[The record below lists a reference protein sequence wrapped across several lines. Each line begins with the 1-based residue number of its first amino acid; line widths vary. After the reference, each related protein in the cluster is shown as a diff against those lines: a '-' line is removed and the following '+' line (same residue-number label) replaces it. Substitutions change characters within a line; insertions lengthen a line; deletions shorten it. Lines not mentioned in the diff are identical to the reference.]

1 MSDVKWIKITTGM
14 FDDEKIK
21 IIESMPDADAVLV
34 IWIKLL
40 TLAGKCN
47 DDGYV
52 TLCEDMPF
60 SDEMLATIFHRPLS
74 TIRLALSIFQKY
86 KMIKIADK
94 DIKIVNWDKHQNID
108 GLDRIREQG
117 RLRMAEYRKRHK
129 HNNLAYEPLN
139 NGICQYC
146 GGDATGYDHI
156 IPISQGGSND
166 ETNLVDCC
174 SRCNRIKNKQD
185 IVRFLSDS
193 NIKLNPF
200 IKKELALKNENIL
213 SAINSYVTVTSRNA
227 LEKSRVDK
235 NNIYVHS
242 PLKEASKSIPPDPFE
257 ALWQAYPKKLG
268 RKQSEKHF
276 HAELKKG
283 KKPEDILKA
292 IENYKSYIKD
302 HNVGEQYIK
311 HGSTFFNN
319 WEDYLNYEPP
329 KPKIISRT
337 QLVK

>member
-47 DDGYV
+47 DDGNV

-108 GLDRIREQG
+108 GLDRIRENT
-117 RLRMAEYRKRHK
+117 RIRVANYRERKK
-129 HNNLAYEPLN
+129 LGQIVE
-139 NGICQYC
+139 Q
-146 GGDATGYDHI
+146 
-156 IPISQGGSND
+156 SN
-166 ETNLVDCC
+166 
-174 SRCNRIKNKQD
+174 
-185 IVRFLSDS
+185 S
-193 NIKLNPF
+193 NV
-200 IKKELALKNENIL
+200 
-213 SAINSYVTVTSRNA
+213 SVTLRNA
-227 LEKSRVDK
+227 PEKSRVDK

-242 PLKEASKSIPPDPFE
+242 PLKEASKSISPDPFE
-257 ALWQAYPKKLG
+257 TLWQAYPKKLG